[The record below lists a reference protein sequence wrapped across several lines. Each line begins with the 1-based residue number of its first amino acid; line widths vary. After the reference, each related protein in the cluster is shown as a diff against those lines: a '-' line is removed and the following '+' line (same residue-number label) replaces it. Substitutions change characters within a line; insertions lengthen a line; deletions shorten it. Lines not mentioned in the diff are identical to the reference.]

1 MTHEIEFIKLEEG
14 EEQTDIIL
22 AVKMTRYSEN
32 KSKLKFEAIWSKM
45 SLKEKEY
52 LDRFLEDKVIKN
64 NHDMF
69 IEKKNLK

>member
-1 MTHEIEFIKLEEG
+1 MTHEIEFVKLEEG

>member
-1 MTHEIEFIKLEEG
+1 MTQEIEFVKLEEEG
-14 EEQTDIIL
+14 EQTDIIL